1 MISSYHHS
9 KKCYSDCHEDLTSYR
24 AIFIS
29 QAMNLTLLFLVGNRK
44 DASKAADLVLL
55 LAKAKAEAIIK
66 SGRIP
71 IEMNHE
77 ILLTADQ
84 IVLYD
89 NTILEKPKDLVEARK
104 FIEGYGILPCK
115 TVGSIVLTDL
125 QTNKQVEGVDI
136 CTIYFD
142 PIPNEIIQKLL
153 DEGKNIPL
161 KFM

>member
-1 MISSYHHS
+1 
-9 KKCYSDCHEDLTSYR
+9 
-24 AIFIS
+24 
-29 QAMNLTLLFLVGNRK
+29 
-44 DASKAADLVLL
+44 
-55 LAKAKAEAIIK
+55 
-66 SGRIP
+66 
-71 IEMNHE
+71 MNHE

-89 NTILEKPKDLVEARK
+89 NTILEKPKDLVEARN

-153 DEGKNIPL
+153 DEGKNIPFNL
-161 KFM
+161 MWSC

>member
-1 MISSYHHS
+1 MVDLPAPFGPRKPTISP
-9 KKCYSDCHEDLTSYR
+9 L
-24 AIFIS
+24 
-29 QAMNLTLLFLVGNRK
+29 LTLN
-44 DASKAADLVLL
+44 
-55 LAKAKAEAIIK
+55 
-66 SGRIP
+66 
-71 IEMNHE
+71 E

-84 IVLYD
+84 VVVYD
-89 NTILEKPKDLVEARK
+89 KKILEKPVDKEEARK
-104 FIEGYGILPCK
+104 FIEGYGLLPCS

-125 QTNKQVEGVDI
+125 SSMKQVEGVDI

>member
-1 MISSYHHS
+1 
-9 KKCYSDCHEDLTSYR
+9 
-24 AIFIS
+24 
-29 QAMNLTLLFLVGNRK
+29 MNLTLLFLVGNRK

-104 FIEGYGILPCK
+104 FIE
-115 TVGSIVLTDL
+115 
-125 QTNKQVEGVDI
+125 
-136 CTIYFD
+136 
-142 PIPNEIIQKLL
+142 
-153 DEGKNIPL
+153 
-161 KFM
+161 